1 MSEDERRQKRKEITH
16 LQSESVWLQKALF
29 ALRKAED
36 AWQKLADSREETG
49 EPYTLRV
56 GGREVAV
63 EDLEEGLDQRAER
76 LIKTVREMR
85 RSL

>member
-1 MSEDERRQKRKEITH
+1 MSDERRQKRKEITH

-36 AWQKLADSREETG
+36 ARQKLADARDESG
-49 EPYTLRV
+49 EPYVLRV
-56 GGREVAV
+56 GDREVSV
-63 EDLEEGLDQRAER
+63 EELEEGLDQRAER

-85 RSL
+85 RNL

>member
-1 MSEDERRQKRKEITH
+1 MSDERRQKRREIGH

-29 ALRKAED
+29 ALRKVED
-36 AWQKLADSREETG
+36 AREKLAEVRDAPA
-49 EPYTLRV
+49 EPFVLTV
-56 GGREVAV
+56 GGREIAV
-63 EDLEEGLDQRAER
+63 QDLEEALDERAER

>member
-1 MSEDERRQKRKEITH
+1 MSDERRQKRKEIGH
-16 LQSESVWLQKALF
+16 MQSESVWLQKALF

-36 AWQKLADSREETG
+36 AREKLADARDEAP
-49 EPYTLRV
+49 EPYVLAV
-56 GGREVAV
+56 GERDVSV
-63 EDLEEGLDQRAER
+63 EELEEALDQRAER